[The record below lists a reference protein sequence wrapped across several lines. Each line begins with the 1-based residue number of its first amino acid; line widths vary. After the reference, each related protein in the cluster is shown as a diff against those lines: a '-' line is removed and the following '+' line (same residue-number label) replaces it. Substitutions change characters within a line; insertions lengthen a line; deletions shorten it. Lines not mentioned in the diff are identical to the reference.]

1 MQMACQATPSLIAS
15 FSSGQTVQ
23 TRMKCHTRLH
33 PTRVITPAFVRN
45 ENVFFS
51 TLVPYIAHKQTM
63 WAQITRCRC
72 GARSG
77 PTLFGKNREADNFF
91 VECASI
97 FIRANSEYQMEYGR
111 FHYDRCF
118 PPPIRVNHGTQVN
131 HCEGCFSVYN
141 RTYIADLYGMR
152 HTAESHTDHRFPPRY
167 KKRLNSTTSLVS
179 YKIEH
184 IVRGARDSRANLMP
198 IYGDLY
204 QIKL

>member
-1 MQMACQATPSLIAS
+1 MGPNHTLQVRRPIRVD
-15 FSSGQTVQ
+15 TVWEE
-23 TRMKCHTRLH
+23 TRSR
-33 PTRVITPAFVRN
+33 
-45 ENVFFS
+45 
-51 TLVPYIAHKQTM
+51 Q
-63 WAQITRCRC
+63 
-72 GARSG
+72 
-77 PTLFGKNREADNFF
+77 FF

-184 IVRGARDSRANLMP
+184 RPTDSTLIIRCTTKMFE
-198 IYGDLY
+198 
-204 QIKL
+204 QT